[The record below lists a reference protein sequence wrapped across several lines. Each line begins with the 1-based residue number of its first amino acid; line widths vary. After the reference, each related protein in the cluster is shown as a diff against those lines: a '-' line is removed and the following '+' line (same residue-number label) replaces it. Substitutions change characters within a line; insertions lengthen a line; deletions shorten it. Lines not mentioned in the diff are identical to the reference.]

1 MSVLSSGILGIP
13 FSPIEISQRY
23 NLATI
28 TKLRKPSEKLR
39 FFPYYFPFF
48 RGKSK
53 VSGDY
58 HKTRIARNA
67 RVQNL
72 AKSIA
77 IFRLVQLNIHALSR
91 SLVYSNNAI
100 VSRKISQGLLGTA
113 SASKELGSSSAS
125 NRKEEETKNSP
136 NEIKNGF
143 LRKADGLSAEVRD
156 AIAVLAVGNFVRE
169 VMQV

>member
-1 MSVLSSGILGIP
+1 M
-13 FSPIEISQRY
+13 
-23 NLATI
+23 
-28 TKLRKPSEKLR
+28 
-39 FFPYYFPFF
+39 
-48 RGKSK
+48 
-53 VSGDY
+53 
-58 HKTRIARNA
+58 
-67 RVQNL
+67 
-72 AKSIA
+72 
-77 IFRLVQLNIHALSR
+77 
-91 SLVYSNNAI
+91 YSNNAI

-125 NRKEEETKNSP
+125 NTKEEETKNSP